1 MILALQHKTILI
13 FSVNLTE
20 KATLFSAHPKKN
32 LVNDQ
37 KKQGSRNIANSYH
50 QKKATSHTSF
60 TKIPKQP
67 SYELFNYLV
76 RKTEKSTVDESY

>member
-20 KATLFSAHPKKN
+20 KAALFSAHPQKN

-37 KKQGSRNIANSYH
+37 KK
-50 QKKATSHTSF
+50 
-60 TKIPKQP
+60 
-67 SYELFNYLV
+67 
-76 RKTEKSTVDESY
+76 KTRIT